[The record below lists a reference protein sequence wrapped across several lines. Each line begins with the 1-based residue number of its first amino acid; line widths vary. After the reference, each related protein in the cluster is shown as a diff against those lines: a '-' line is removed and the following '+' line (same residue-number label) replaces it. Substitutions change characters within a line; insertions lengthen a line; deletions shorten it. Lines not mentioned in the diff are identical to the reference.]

1 MVMTKPLGEL
11 ETLVMGVA
19 WSNTALTVRQVCER
33 LEDGR
38 AYTTI
43 MTTMDRLHRKGVLQR
58 SKEGN
63 AWSYQ
68 PALSQEDFEHALAD
82 QLAAEIVQVHGDIGL
97 AAFVDAASASPEM
110 LDRLEALIAARRG
123 AA

>member
-82 QLAAEIVQVHGDIGL
+82 QLAAEIVQVH
-97 AAFVDAASASPEM
+97 AASASPEM